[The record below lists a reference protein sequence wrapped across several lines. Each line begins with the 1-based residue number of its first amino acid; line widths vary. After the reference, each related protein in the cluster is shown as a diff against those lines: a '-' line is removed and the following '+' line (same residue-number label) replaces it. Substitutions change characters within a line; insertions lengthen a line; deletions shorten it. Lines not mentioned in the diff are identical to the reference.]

1 MTDSSLF
8 DQEEKALQRYQQL
21 VEDLDGLNGV
31 CLHLDE
37 VRCEQID
44 KLATL
49 KEGFGEMLRD
59 YKKIHRQSARLVK
72 LGDLQQEKIAETNKA
87 LARSQQQLEQQNLEL
102 RAAAELREDVDRIMR
117 HDLKSPLNAVIGLS
131 DILLKSVVMDDQQSA
146 MCKMVL
152 DAGYTLLAMINH
164 SLDLYKMERGSYEF
178 KPDTINILPLIRKI
192 RDSNISLLRAN
203 KTEMEILLDGRIP
216 EQTESL
222 SILGEALLCFS
233 MLSNL
238 VKNAI
243 EASPEGERIT
253 LSLSSGAMVE
263 MAIHNKGSVPMAI
276 RERFFDKYVTTGKRQ
291 GTGLGTYSARRM
303 AETQNGTIHLD
314 TSDEEGTTVM
324 VRMPASP
331 G

>member
-59 YKKIHRQSARLVK
+59 YKKIHRQSSRLVK

>member
-59 YKKIHRQSARLVK
+59 YKKIHRQSSRLVK

-192 RDSNISLLRAN
+192 RDSNI
-203 KTEMEILLDGRIP
+203 I
-216 EQTESL
+216 
-222 SILGEALLCFS
+222 
-233 MLSNL
+233 
-238 VKNAI
+238 
-243 EASPEGERIT
+243 
-253 LSLSSGAMVE
+253 
-263 MAIHNKGSVPMAI
+263 
-276 RERFFDKYVTTGKRQ
+276 
-291 GTGLGTYSARRM
+291 GLWT
-303 AETQNGTIHLD
+303 N
-314 TSDEEGTTVM
+314 
-324 VRMPASP
+324 
-331 G
+331 